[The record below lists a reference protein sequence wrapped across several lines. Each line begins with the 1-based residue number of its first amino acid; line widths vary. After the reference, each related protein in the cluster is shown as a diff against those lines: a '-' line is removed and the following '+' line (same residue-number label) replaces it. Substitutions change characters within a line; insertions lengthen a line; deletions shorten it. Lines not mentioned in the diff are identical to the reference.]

1 MNHMGIVRDAIFSQ
15 DIFHVIS
22 RKMNPIGFCAVNPV
36 IVVALFLL
44 RPVQNHVSC
53 GHDFFPAMEIE
64 MSLSGGDIK
73 QLVIETSPGPVGGK
87 PGPGKQLIY
96 AGASHKEGMLLI
108 LEIQVLIV
116 PVGIV
121 CIHGWLPPLPNCLTR
136 KRDACLRPLFCPVNC
151 S

>member
-87 PGPGKQLIY
+87 PGPGQQMIDARAPY
-96 AGASHKEGMLLI
+96 KEGVFFVF
-108 LEIQVLIV
+108 EISVEITNFL
-116 PVGIV
+116 
-121 CIHGWLPPLPNCLTR
+121 
-136 KRDACLRPLFCPVNC
+136 
-151 S
+151 